1 MEARRETVAR
11 TLDPAVH
18 AVRRDVF
25 VDAAQRLI
33 QAKGYEQMSV
43 QDVLDEAGASKGAFY
58 HYFDSKS
65 ALLDGVIQRMVT
77 DSLAALQPIVTDPN
91 RSAVDKLNGLF
102 AGMASWKSQRKEL
115 LLAVLRVWLSD
126 DNAIVRDKLRRGV
139 IANLTPVF
147 TSIIRQGMAESSF
160 TVTSADHAARVLV
173 SLMLGANEH
182 AGDLYVARQAGQMP
196 FELIEGALAAYP
208 EALERILGAPPGSLR
223 MIDSKV
229 LHEWY
234 G

>member
-1 MEARRETVAR
+1 
-11 TLDPAVH
+11 
-18 AVRRDVF
+18 
-25 VDAAQRLI
+25 
-33 QAKGYEQMSV
+33 
-43 QDVLDEAGASKGAFY
+43 
-58 HYFDSKS
+58 
-65 ALLDGVIQRMVT
+65 
-77 DSLAALQPIVTDPN
+77 
-91 RSAVDKLNGLF
+91 
-102 AGMASWKSQRKEL
+102 MASWKSQRKEL

-126 DNAIVRDKLRRGV
+126 DNAIVRDKFRRGAV
-139 IANLTPVF
+139 ANLTPVF
-147 TSIIRQGMAESSF
+147 ATIIRQGLAEGSF

-182 AGDLYVARQAGQMP
+182 AGDLYVARQAGRVP

-223 MIDSKV
+223 MIDSTV

>member
-1 MEARRETVAR
+1 VAR

-77 DSLAALQPIVTDPN
+77 DALEALQPIVTDPN

-102 AGMASWKSQRKEL
+102 AGMASWKAQRKEI

-139 IANLTPVF
+139 ITNLTPVF
-147 TSIIRQGMAESSF
+147 TTIIRQGMAESSF

-196 FELIEGALAAYP
+196 FELIEGAFAAYP

>member
-1 MEARRETVAR
+1 MAR
-11 TLDPAVH
+11 TLDPTTH

-25 VDAAQRLI
+25 IDAAQRLI
-33 QAKGYEQMSV
+33 QAKGYEQMSI
-43 QDVLDEAGASKGAFY
+43 QDVLDEAGASKGALY

-77 DSLAALQPIVTDPN
+77 DALDALQPIVTDPN

-102 AGMASWKSQRKEL
+102 VGIASWKAQRKEL

-126 DNAIVRDKLRRGV
+126 DNAIVRDKFRRGAV
-139 IANLTPVF
+139 ANLTPVF
-147 TSIIRQGMAESSF
+147 TRIIRQGLAESSF

-182 AGDLYVARQAGQMP
+182 AGDLYVARQAEQVP
-196 FELIEGALAAYP
+196 FELIEAALAAYP

-223 MIDSKV
+223 MIDPNV

>member
-1 MEARRETVAR
+1 VAR
-11 TLDPAVH
+11 TLDPTTH

-58 HYFDSKS
+58 HYFDSKAS
-65 ALLDGVIQRMVT
+65 LLDGVIQRMVT
-77 DSLAALQPIVTDPN
+77 DALEALQPIVTDPN

-102 AGMASWKSQRKEL
+102 AGMASWKAQRKEL

-126 DNAIVRDKLRRGV
+126 DNAIVRDKFRRGAV
-139 IANLTPVF
+139 ANLTPVF
-147 TSIIRQGMAESSF
+147 TTIIRQGLAESSF

-182 AGDLYVARQAGQMP
+182 AGDLYVARQAGQVP

-208 EALERILGAPPGSLR
+208 EALERILGAPGGSLR
-223 MIDSKV
+223 MIDGKV

>member
-1 MEARRETVAR
+1 MT
-11 TLDPAVH
+11 
-18 AVRRDVF
+18 
-25 VDAAQRLI
+25 DAL
-33 QAKGYEQMSV
+33 V
-43 QDVLDEAGASKGAFY
+43 
-58 HYFDSKS
+58 
-65 ALLDGVIQRMVT
+65 
-77 DSLAALQPIVTDPN
+77 ALQPIVTDPN

-102 AGMASWKSQRKEL
+102 AGMARWKAQRKEL

-126 DNAIVRDKLRRGV
+126 DNAIVRDKFRRGAV
-139 IANLTPVF
+139 ANLTPVF
-147 TSIIRQGMAESSF
+147 TTIIRQGMAESSF